1 MSNEAPRQ
9 SPRSRPGRR
18 RGTSSPLEL
27 SGYAPPVRMG
37 SNRGFGIFLTVVL
50 AVIGLFPLLRGE
62 APTAWFLA
70 ASGAA
75 LAVALARAEWL
86 SPLNKAW
93 FWFGMILHRIVSPV
107 VMGLIYILAVTPTGL
122 VLRAVRK
129 DILRL
134 RRDPDADSYWIPRE
148 PPGPSPESM
157 KDQH

>member
-1 MSNEAPRQ
+1 
-9 SPRSRPGRR
+9 
-18 RGTSSPLEL
+18 
-27 SGYAPPVRMG
+27 MG